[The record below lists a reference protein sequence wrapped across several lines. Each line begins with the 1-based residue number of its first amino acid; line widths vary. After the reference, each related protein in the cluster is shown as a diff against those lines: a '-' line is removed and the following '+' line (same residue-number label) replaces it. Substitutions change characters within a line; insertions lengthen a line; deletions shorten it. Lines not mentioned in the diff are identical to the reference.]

1 MEYREL
7 SKSERLKFD
16 DDLPE
21 LSIGAFED
29 DVLIAVC
36 GITPVL
42 HLDPVW
48 VRPDKRRQGM
58 VGRLWQAV
66 SDNLRGKGVS
76 VVTTGFIPGEPD
88 EETAKV
94 VVKIC
99 EDLGGVEI
107 KGTFWG
113 LKVLGEKK

>member
-29 DVLIAVC
+29 ETLVAVC
-36 GITPVL
+36 GVSNVL

-58 VGRLWQAV
+58 VGRLFKAV
-66 SDNLRGKGVS
+66 SDNLRLKGAE
-76 VVTTGFIPGEPD
+76 VVTTGFIEGQPGEPL
-88 EETAKV
+88 EHV
-94 VVKIC
+94 IVKIC
-99 EDLGGVEI
+99 MDLGGTEI
-107 KGTFWG
+107 KGRFFG
-113 LKVLGEKK
+113 LPLAK